1 MPYRNSTSASGAKRT
16 SGWCNDDD
24 FGRNELAIKDVK
36 PRTERDVNSQVDCD
50 ASSPRQVGRDMIVS
64 CKAPT

>member
-1 MPYRNSTSASGAKRT
+1 MPYRNSTSAASAQRT
-16 SGWCNDDD
+16 SVWCNDDD

-36 PRTERDVNSQVDCD
+36 PRTERDCSQVDCD
-50 ASSPRQVGRDMIVS
+50 VSSPRQTGRDMIVS